1 MAIEV
6 KIQRKLNTFELN
18 IDFKSDSKRIGIL
31 GASGCGKSMTLKSI
45 AGIEAPES
53 GLIKIEGKTVYDSE
67 NKVNLKPQKRNIG
80 YLFQNYALFP
90 TMTVEKNIA
99 VGLKGK
105 KQENAKRVR
114 EMIEKFQL
122 TGLEKRFPAELS
134 GGQQQRVALARIMA
148 YKPDVIL
155 LDEPF
160 SALDMYLKDRLQ
172 QELLELLEDYDG
184 TVIMVSHSRDE
195 VYRFSEELLI
205 IDQGQIVA
213 AGKTKELFQN
223 PQRKEA
229 ARLTGCKNFTRAV
242 YVDEHTAELTDW
254 GITLH
259 TEQRNIPENINYIG
273 YRAHDFVPIWGA
285 CGKNQIPFRLE
296 SKAALPFEDNYYL
309 KPANEEADPSV
320 ISWFVQRENQEK
332 IREKGMPDALEIV
345 EEDVLFL
352 E

>member
-1 MAIEV
+1 
-6 KIQRKLNTFELN
+6 
-18 IDFKSDSKRIGIL
+18 
-31 GASGCGKSMTLKSI
+31 
-45 AGIEAPES
+45 
-53 GLIKIEGKTVYDSE
+53 
-67 NKVNLKPQKRNIG
+67 
-80 YLFQNYALFP
+80 
-90 TMTVEKNIA
+90 
-99 VGLKGK
+99 
-105 KQENAKRVR
+105 
-114 EMIEKFQL
+114 
-122 TGLEKRFPAELS
+122 
-134 GGQQQRVALARIMA
+134 MA

-172 QELLELLEDYDG
+172 QELQELLEDYEG

-254 GITLH
+254 GITLR

-273 YRAHDFVPIWGA
+273 YRAHDFVPVWGG
-285 CGKNQIPFRLE
+285 CGKNQIPFLLE

-309 KPANEEADPSV
+309 KPANETADPSV

-332 IREKGMPDALEIV
+332 IREKGMPDALELV
-345 EEDVLFL
+345 EEEVLFL